1 MLKNIFFVLKCCLLF
16 MLFSGIGHVRAQ
28 SALDLRINEFL
39 VHNESNY
46 MDDFGQHS
54 PWIEIFNSAYNT
66 VDIGTLYITDDINNP
81 TKYQVAKGQPIT
93 VIQPRSY
100 IVLWADDLTT
110 RGILHLNF
118 KLQESKTICL
128 FEANGKTLI
137 DSITIPGNQKADLS
151 YGRVKNGDEQWT
163 FLEKTTPNADNDTNP
178 KMSGA
183 DQFVVFDPSGI
194 GLTIISMSVVFFALA
209 FLYLFFK
216 MIGRFMTRKERKI
229 KFPSVVTT
237 RIKEESISGE
247 IAAAISV
254 TLYLYGSQFHDVEDP
269 VVTIA
274 KVSKTYSPW
283 SSKIYGL
290 RKSPR

>member
-1 MLKNIFFVLKCCLLF
+1 MLKNIFYVLKCGLLF
-16 MLFSGIGHVRAQ
+16 MLFSGIGQVRAQ

-81 TKYQVAKGQPIT
+81 RKYQIAKGQPIT
-93 VIQPRSY
+93 LVQPRSY

-128 FEANGKTLI
+128 FDANGKTLI
-137 DSITIPGNQKADLS
+137 DSVTIPRNQKPDLS
-151 YGRVKNGDEQWT
+151 YGRVTNGAAQWA
-163 FLEKTTPNADNDTNP
+163 FLEKTTPNSDNDSNP
-178 KMSGA
+178 KKTGA

-194 GLTIISMSVVFFALA
+194 GMILIAMSVVFFALL

-216 MIGRFMTRKERKI
+216 MIGKFMTRKDK
-229 KFPSVVTT
+229 KLKTPSVVSA
-237 RIKEESISGE
+237 RMKEESISGE
-247 IAAAISV
+247 IAAAISI

-269 VVTIA
+269 VVTIH

-290 RKSPR
+290 RKLPR

>member
-1 MLKNIFFVLKCCLLF
+1 MLKNTFFVLKCCLLF
-16 MLFSGIGHVRAQ
+16 MLFSGMGQVRAQ

-66 VDIGTLYITDDINNP
+66 VDIGNLYITDDVNNP
-81 TKYQVAKGQPIT
+81 TKYQIAKGQPIT

-137 DSITIPGNQKADLS
+137 DSVTIPGNQKPDIS
-151 YGRVKNGDEQWT
+151 YGRITNGAEQWA
-163 FLEKTTPNADNDTNP
+163 FLDKTTPNADNDSKP
-178 KMSGA
+178 KKSGA

-194 GLTIISMSVVFFALA
+194 GMTVIAMSVVFFALA

-216 MIGRFMTRKERKI
+216 MIGKYMIRKDKKTKAPTAES
-229 KFPSVVTT
+229 P

-247 IAAAISV
+247 IAAAISI

-269 VVTIA
+269 VVTIT

-290 RKSPR
+290 RKLPR